1 MESEE
6 ALLKALAFR
15 KIELKNLYPMLLS
28 RQLSRDPCGNIKA
41 HRPGK
46 LAAPYAFPGGYRPI
60 GGLWQKKVSGQ

>member
-28 RQLSRDPCGNIKA
+28 RQLSRDP
-41 HRPGK
+41 
-46 LAAPYAFPGGYRPI
+46 
-60 GGLWQKKVSGQ
+60 